1 MGTRT
6 RGRPR
11 HPDVLTPAEWSVLN
25 MYRHGLTRRA
35 IARMRGTSEY
45 AVRYHL
51 RNATD
56 KLGLRSTRD
65 LRHWQGSPAT
75 SPMKAKAL
83 RAGRFRTMESGLQ
96 LGELAQVSMLCR
108 SAEKTEAWYR
118 DVLRLRHIF
127 TFGPLV
133 FFDMDGTRLYFRQV
147 PEAEFR
153 LSSTLY
159 FAVDDMTTAREEFND
174 RGVKFQ
180 GAPHMIYKDDA
191 TGVEEWFSF
200 FEDPDGN
207 VLGLL
212 ARVSPRLP

>member
-1 MGTRT
+1 
-6 RGRPR
+6 
-11 HPDVLTPAEWSVLN
+11 
-25 MYRHGLTRRA
+25 
-35 IARMRGTSEY
+35 
-45 AVRYHL
+45 
-51 RNATD
+51 
-56 KLGLRSTRD
+56 
-65 LRHWQGSPAT
+65 
-75 SPMKAKAL
+75 MK
-83 RAGRFRTMESGLQ
+83 SGLQ
-96 LGELAQVSMLCR
+96 LGALAQISMLCR

-118 DVLRLRHIF
+118 DILRVPHIF

-133 FFDMDGTRLYFRQV
+133 FFDMNGTRLYLRQV

-159 FAVDDMTTAREEFND
+159 FAVDDMNVATDELKG

-207 VLGLL
+207 LLALL
-212 ARVSPRLP
+212 ARVTP